1 MDHPGRSPLTLIV
14 ASVSS
19 AAAAVV
25 VRQLWAPGTVASAA
39 LTPLLIAVFGELLHR
54 PAYRLTHA
62 ARERLKSRPA
72 SSWRTIDQI
81 VRIPSRWQRV
91 LVTTGAAF
99 LIGSVAL
106 TGWELL
112 AHHSLAS
119 ARDRT
124 TLWGGAVPRGAGR
137 PTVQAPGMQTA
148 PAVHAPAP
156 RQRRRADSTKPA
168 HDTATPSTTT
178 TSRSGRPATTTTAA
192 PTTTAPA
199 VTTTTAPAVTTTTA
213 PAVTTTTAPAVT
225 TTTAP
230 AVTTT
235 TPTVITTTTPTSQPP
250 PQP

>member
-25 VRQLWAPGTVASAA
+25 VRQLWAPGTIASAA
-39 LTPLLIAVFGELLHR
+39 LTPLLVAVFGELLHR

-62 ARERLKSRPA
+62 ARERLKSRPGL
-72 SSWRTIDQI
+72 SWRTIDQI
-81 VRIPSRWQRV
+81 ARIPSRWQRV

-112 AHHSLAS
+112 GHHSLAI

-124 TLWGGAVPRGAGR
+124 TLWGGTVPRRADR
-137 PTVQAPGMQTA
+137 PTVQPPRMQAA
-148 PAVHAPAP
+148 PAMHAPAP
-156 RQRRRADSTKPA
+156 THRRRADSRKPA
-168 HDTATPSTTT
+168 HRTPTPSTTT
-178 TSRSGRPATTTTAA
+178 TTRSGRPATTTTAVT
-192 PTTTAPA
+192 TTTAPAVTTTTAAA

-213 PAVTTTTAPAVT
+213 PAVTTTTT
-225 TTTAP
+225 
-230 AVTTT
+230 
-235 TPTVITTTTPTSQPP
+235 TVITTTTPTSQPP

>member
-1 MDHPGRSPLTLIV
+1 MTLIV
-14 ASVSS
+14 ASTSS

-25 VRQLWAPGTVASAA
+25 VRELWPPGTIASAA
-39 LTPLLIAVFGELLHR
+39 VTPLLVALFGELLHR

-62 ARERLKSRPA
+62 ARERLKSWPGI
-72 SSWRTIDQI
+72 SWRTIDQI
-81 VRIPSRWQRV
+81 ARIPSRWQRV
-91 LVTTGAAF
+91 LLTAGAAF

-112 AHHSLAS
+112 GHHSLAS

-124 TLWGGAVPRGAGR
+124 TLWGGTVSRRADRPAVQPPR
-137 PTVQAPGMQTA
+137 MQTA

-156 RQRRRADSTKPA
+156 RQRPRADSRKPA
-168 HDTATPSTTT
+168 HRTPTPSTTT
-178 TSRSGRPATTTTAA
+178 TTRSGRPETITTAA
-192 PTTTAPA
+192 P
-199 VTTTTAPAVTTTTA
+199 
-213 PAVTTTTAPAVT
+213 

-235 TPTVITTTTPTSQPP
+235 TPTVITTTPAVTTTTPTVITTTTTTTPTSQPP